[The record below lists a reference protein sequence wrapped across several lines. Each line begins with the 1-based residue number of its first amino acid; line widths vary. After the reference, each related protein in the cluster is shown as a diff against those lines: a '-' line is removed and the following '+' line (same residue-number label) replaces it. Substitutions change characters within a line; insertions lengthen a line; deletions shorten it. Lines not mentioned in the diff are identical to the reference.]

1 MNIIAIAKKYF
12 VKYRELISYGFWGV
26 MTTLVNYAVYF
37 ISRKLFGAENY
48 LACNLIAWTLAVVFA
63 FVVNKIFVFESRS
76 WERKLVLREAWQF
89 LSARIF
95 SGVLDMAIMWFFV
108 DVLGFS
114 DVIIKII
121 SNIIVIVLNYVLSKL
136 IIFRKK

>member
-1 MNIIAIAKKYF
+1 MGSVATVKKYF
-12 VKYRELISYGFWGV
+12 AKYHELISYGFWGV
-26 MTTLVNYAVYF
+26 MTTLVNYAAYF
-37 ISRKLFGAENY
+37 IARKLLGAENY
-48 LACNLIAWTLAVVFA
+48 LACNLIAWVVAVVFA
-63 FVVNKIFVFESRS
+63 FVVNKIFVFDSHS
-76 WERKLVLREAWQF
+76 WAGKIVFREAWQF

-95 SGVLDMAIMWFFV
+95 SGVIDMAMMWFFV